1 MAEAVEHG
9 ATRARTGFVAII
21 GRPNV
26 GKSTLLNALVG
37 EHVSITSRR
46 PQTTRVR
53 VFGVLTR
60 GTPPATTQF
69 IFIDTPGFQRRHR
82 AVLTRRMNEAV
93 GAALAEADVIVLVID
108 ARGITGEDQAVLDL
122 LPAERSNVILA
133 LNKTDLLA
141 DRDQLLPRIAAAAAR
156 FPFAAVVPV
165 SAEKRRQLD
174 SLLGEVERRLP
185 EGEPL
190 FEADQFTDRS
200 VRFLAAEA
208 IREKAFRLLGDELP
222 YGVAVAIE
230 RWEEDDSRAAII
242 ATLLVER
249 DAHKGIVIGAGGA
262 KLGEIG
268 RLARLDIEKLLGKPV
283 FLQTHVRVRRG
294 WSEDARALKSLGY
307 E

>member
-1 MAEAVEHG
+1 MGQGADHG
-9 ATRARTGFVAII
+9 AAVARTGFVAII

-37 EHVSITSRR
+37 EHVSITSRK

-53 VFGVLTR
+53 VLGVHTR
-60 GTPPATTQF
+60 GTPPATTQC

-82 AVLTRRMNEAV
+82 SMLTRRMNEAV

-108 ARGITGEDQAVLDL
+108 ARGVTGEDQAVLDL
-122 LPAERSNVILA
+122 LPAGRGNVILA

-141 DRDQLLPRIAAAAAR
+141 DRDQLLPRIAEVAAR
-156 FPFAAVVPV
+156 YPFAAVVPV

-174 SLLGEVERRLP
+174 NLLDEIERRLP

-190 FEADQFTDRS
+190 FETDQFTDRS
-200 VRFLAAEA
+200 VRFLAAES

-222 YGVAVAIE
+222 YGIAVTIE
-230 RWEEDDSRAAII
+230 RWSEDEARAEIV

-249 DAHKGIVIGAGGA
+249 EAHKGIVIGAGGA
-262 KLGEIG
+262 KLREIG
-268 RLARLDIEKLLGKPV
+268 RLARLDIEKVLGKPV
-283 FLQTHVRVRRG
+283 HLQTHVRVRRG
-294 WSEDARALKSLGY
+294 WSDDARALKSLGY

>member
-1 MAEAVEHG
+1 MAAAADPG
-9 ATRARTGFVAII
+9 AAGPRTGFVAII

-53 VFGVLTR
+53 VLGVLTR
-60 GTPPATTQF
+60 GTPPATTQC
-69 IFIDTPGFQRRHR
+69 IFVDTPGFQRRHR
-82 AVLTRRMNEAV
+82 SMLTRRMNEAV
-93 GAALAEADVIVLVID
+93 GAALAEADVIVLVIE
-108 ARGITGEDQAVLDL
+108 ARGFSAEDQALVDL
-122 LPAERSNVILA
+122 LPAGRDNVILA

-141 DRDQLLPRIAAAAAR
+141 DRDQLLPRIGEAAAR
-156 FPFAAVVPV
+156 FPFAALVPV

-174 SLLGEVERRLP
+174 DLLVEIERRLP
-185 EGEPL
+185 PGEPL
-190 FEADQFTDRS
+190 FEAEQYTDRS
-200 VRFLAAEA
+200 LRFLAAEA

-222 YGVAVAIE
+222 YGIAVTIE
-230 RWEEDDSRAAII
+230 RWEEVEQRAEII

-249 DAHKGIVIGAGGA
+249 DAHKAIVIGAGGS
-262 KLGEIG
+262 KLREIG

-283 FLQTHVRVRRG
+283 HLQTHVRVHRG
-294 WSEDARALKSLGY
+294 WSDDTRALKSLGY